1 MASRPPQP
9 PRLTWTVFLR
19 LTCWWCAHNN
29 RQYSV
34 SVLESFYSVFSD
46 VLFSQLTRLINYSMM
61 RPLIG
66 SLGEGEGEGEGL
78 MTTMWTWNMKRKKKK
93 SSNNRKKN
101 NWFDH
106 ISTFSKMSKD
116 ANAPHRHCASAQDAK
131 KVDDDDV
138 CVWCW
143 CCWCWATIRNAK
155 WSLMKNELRL
165 TKWLTDCE
173 CEWVSL
179 H

>member
-78 MTTMWTWNMKRKKKK
+78 MTTMWTWNMRRKKKK
-93 SSNNRKKN
+93 SSNNRKKTTDLITSALSAK
-101 NWFDH
+101 WARMQMLH
-106 ISTFSKMSKD
+106 TGTVQV
-116 ANAPHRHCASAQDAK
+116 HRMQK
-131 KVDDDDV
+131 RLMMMM